1 MANIVDRVKNILMK
15 PKEEW
20 PVIAAENTALPA
32 LYTGYIIPLA
42 AIPAVC
48 AFIGMSIVGLPFF
61 GRLSMM
67 AGLSIMITQF
77 VLALVGVFVLSLVID
92 FLAPQFGGEK
102 NPMQAL
108 KVAAYSMTAAWVV
121 GVFQILPM
129 LGILSILGLY
139 SIYLL
144 YLGLPVL
151 MKAPQDK
158 VVPYTVVVIVAGI
171 VVWVV
176 IYSIGAMLMP
186 TPQMPI
192 PRMR

>member
-1 MANIVDRVKNILMK
+1 MFLVDRVKNILLK

-20 PVIAAENTALPA
+20 PIIAGEISSPAE
-32 LYTGYIIPLA
+32 LYTSYIIPLA
-42 AIPAVC
+42 AIPAIA
-48 AFIGMSIVGLPFF
+48 AFIGLSIVGMPYI

-67 AGLSIMITQF
+67 TGLSIMVTQF

-102 NPMQAL
+102 SQAQAL
-108 KVAAYSMTAAWVV
+108 KVAAYSMTAAWVA
-121 GVFQILPM
+121 GIFAILPM

-151 MKAPQDK
+151 MKVPQDK
-158 VVPYTVVVIVAGI
+158 AMVYTVVVIVAGI
-171 VVWVV
+171 IIWALIASVS
-176 IYSIGAMLMP
+176 SIFMP
-186 TPQMPI
+186 TPSLNMP
-192 PRMR
+192 RLR